1 MTTPIVDFVRRY
13 AQSGTAR
20 LHMPGHKG
28 QSLLGCEP
36 WDITEIRGADEL
48 YEAEGIIAQS
58 EANATRLFGTAHTY
72 YSTEGSSQCIRAML
86 CLALQGAPRTGKR
99 PVLLA
104 ARNAHK
110 ALLYAAA
117 LLDFDIRWL
126 WPAPEDTG
134 ALLILLVLLAAVG
147 ILWKRLHREPSPN
160 TAQQGPT
167 ILQQELT
174 GSEWNTISY
183 TPARRLNVQ
192 TLDNGMTA
200 MDFRLAAQTASPAV
214 ERSSFSD
221 VSFLGD
227 SLTQGMQLYDT
238 GLPNAHFC
246 AYKGVGPNAVVN
258 NTTCRRADGEKEIPM
273 EALASQQPRAL
284 YVLLG
289 TNVLTADNDYS
300 SFLTYYRLM
309 LDMISQA
316 LPNTKIYV
324 QSITPVRPEVSQKSP
339 GLYKQ
344 RLCEINDALSA
355 IALEKGCTFLNLW
368 EALADEN
375 GDLIAEYAQ
384 PDGYHLLPAGYDAWV
399 EYLCTH
405 T

>member
-1 MTTPIVDFVRRY
+1 MINQKFCIHTKQFVKQIFIIIICFFSDGAARHISHGIHSVFCQFLRISRSDTP
-13 AQSGTAR
+13 
-20 LHMPGHKG
+20 
-28 QSLLGCEP
+28 
-36 WDITEIRGADEL
+36 EIRD
-48 YEAEGIIAQS
+48 
-58 EANATRLFGTAHTY
+58 
-72 YSTEGSSQCIRAML
+72 
-86 CLALQGAPRTGKR
+86 R
-99 PVLLA
+99 PVVP
-104 ARNAHK
+104 K
-110 ALLYAAA
+110 Q
-117 LLDFDIRWL
+117 FTVTFFI
-126 WPAPEDTG
+126 
-134 ALLILLVLLAAVG
+134 
-147 ILWKRLHREPSPN
+147 
-160 TAQQGPT
+160 
-167 ILQQELT
+167 
-174 GSEWNTISY
+174 
-183 TPARRLNVQ
+183 
-192 TLDNGMTA
+192 
-200 MDFRLAAQTASPAV
+200 
-214 ERSSFSD
+214 
-221 VSFLGD
+221 
-227 SLTQGMQLYDT
+227 
-238 GLPNAHFC
+238 
-246 AYKGVGPNAVVN
+246 
-258 NTTCRRADGEKEIPM
+258 
-273 EALASQQPRAL
+273 
-284 YVLLG
+284 LLG

>member
-1 MTTPIVDFVRRY
+1 MADYQEYRRRILHRRWRRVFI
-13 AQSGTAR
+13 TA
-20 LHMPGHKG
+20 
-28 QSLLGCEP
+28 
-36 WDITEIRGADEL
+36 
-48 YEAEGIIAQS
+48 
-58 EANATRLFGTAHTY
+58 
-72 YSTEGSSQCIRAML
+72 
-86 CLALQGAPRTGKR
+86 
-99 PVLLA
+99 
-104 ARNAHK
+104 
-110 ALLYAAA
+110 
-117 LLDFDIRWL
+117 
-126 WPAPEDTG
+126 

-147 ILWKRLHREPSPN
+147 VLWKRLHREPAPN
-160 TAQQGPT
+160 TAQGPT

-183 TPARRLNVQ
+183 TPARRLSVQ

-200 MDFRLAAQTASPAV
+200 MDFRLAAQPASPAV
-214 ERSSFSD
+214 ERSNFSD

-246 AYKGVGPNAVVN
+246 AYKGV
-258 NTTCRRADGEKEIPM
+258 PM
-273 EALASQQPRAL
+273 ETLASQQPRAL
-284 YVLLG
+284 YILLG
-289 TNVLTADNDYS
+289 TNVLTADSDYT

-324 QSITPVRPEVSQKSP
+324 QSITPVRPEVSKKSP
-339 GLYKQ
+339 GLYKE

-375 GDLIAEYAQ
+375 GDLIEEYAQ

-399 EYLCTH
+399 DYLCTH

>member
-1 MTTPIVDFVRRY
+1 MADYQEYRRRILHRRWRRVFI
-13 AQSGTAR
+13 TA
-20 LHMPGHKG
+20 
-28 QSLLGCEP
+28 
-36 WDITEIRGADEL
+36 
-48 YEAEGIIAQS
+48 
-58 EANATRLFGTAHTY
+58 
-72 YSTEGSSQCIRAML
+72 
-86 CLALQGAPRTGKR
+86 
-99 PVLLA
+99 
-104 ARNAHK
+104 
-110 ALLYAAA
+110 
-117 LLDFDIRWL
+117 
-126 WPAPEDTG
+126 

-147 ILWKRLHREPSPN
+147 VLWKRLHREPAPN
-160 TAQQGPT
+160 TAQGPT

-183 TPARRLNVQ
+183 TPARRLSVQ

-200 MDFRLAAQTASPAV
+200 MDFRLAAQPASPAV

-258 NTTCRRADGEKEIPM
+258 NTTCRRADGEKEVPM

-284 YVLLG
+284 YILLG
-289 TNVLTADNDYS
+289 TNVLTTDSDYT

-324 QSITPVRPEVSQKSP
+324 QSITPVRPEVSKKSP
-339 GLYKQ
+339 GLYKE
-344 RLCEINDALSA
+344 RDRKS
-355 IALEKGCTFLNLW
+355 
-368 EALADEN
+368 
-375 GDLIAEYAQ
+375 
-384 PDGYHLLPAGYDAWV
+384 V
-399 EYLCTH
+399 V
-405 T
+405 

>member
-1 MTTPIVDFVRRY
+1 MADYQEYRRRILHRRWRRMFI
-13 AQSGTAR
+13 TA
-20 LHMPGHKG
+20 
-28 QSLLGCEP
+28 
-36 WDITEIRGADEL
+36 
-48 YEAEGIIAQS
+48 
-58 EANATRLFGTAHTY
+58 
-72 YSTEGSSQCIRAML
+72 
-86 CLALQGAPRTGKR
+86 
-99 PVLLA
+99 
-104 ARNAHK
+104 
-110 ALLYAAA
+110 
-117 LLDFDIRWL
+117 
-126 WPAPEDTG
+126 

-147 ILWKRLHREPSPN
+147 VLWKRLHREPAPN
-160 TAQQGPT
+160 TAQGPT

-183 TPARRLNVQ
+183 TPARRLSVQ

-200 MDFRLAAQTASPAV
+200 MDFRLAAQPASPAV

-258 NTTCRRADGEKEIPM
+258 NTTCRRSDGEKEVPM
-273 EALASQQPRAL
+273 EALASQQPRVL
-284 YVLLG
+284 YILLG
-289 TNVLTADNDYS
+289 TNVLTTDSDYT

-324 QSITPVRPEVSQKSP
+324 QSITPVRPEVSKKSP
-339 GLYKQ
+339 GLYKE

-375 GDLIAEYAQ
+375 GDLIEEYAQ

-399 EYLCTH
+399 DYLCTH

>member
-1 MTTPIVDFVRRY
+1 MADYQEYRRRILHRRWRRVFI
-13 AQSGTAR
+13 TA
-20 LHMPGHKG
+20 
-28 QSLLGCEP
+28 
-36 WDITEIRGADEL
+36 
-48 YEAEGIIAQS
+48 
-58 EANATRLFGTAHTY
+58 
-72 YSTEGSSQCIRAML
+72 
-86 CLALQGAPRTGKR
+86 
-99 PVLLA
+99 
-104 ARNAHK
+104 
-110 ALLYAAA
+110 
-117 LLDFDIRWL
+117 
-126 WPAPEDTG
+126 

-183 TPARRLNVQ
+183 TPA
-192 TLDNGMTA
+192 
-200 MDFRLAAQTASPAV
+200 
-214 ERSSFSD
+214 

-284 YVLLG
+284 YILLG

>member
-1 MTTPIVDFVRRY
+1 MADYQEYRRRILRKRWRRNF
-13 AQSGTAR
+13 AVAG
-20 LHMPGHKG
+20 
-28 QSLLGCEP
+28 LL
-36 WDITEIRGADEL
+36 
-48 YEAEGIIAQS
+48 
-58 EANATRLFGTAHTY
+58 
-72 YSTEGSSQCIRAML
+72 
-86 CLALQGAPRTGKR
+86 
-99 PVLLA
+99 V
-104 ARNAHK
+104 
-110 ALLYAAA
+110 
-117 LLDFDIRWL
+117 
-126 WPAPEDTG
+126 
-134 ALLILLVLLAAVG
+134 LLILLSAVG
-147 ILWKRLHREPSPN
+147 LLWKRLHREQSP
-160 TAQQGPT
+160 AAVQGPT
-167 ILQQELT
+167 IFQQELQS
-174 GSEWNTISY
+174 SEWNTISY
-183 TPARRLNVQ
+183 TPARRLTVQ
-192 TLDNGMTA
+192 TTSAGSTA
-200 MDFRLAAQTASPAV
+200 MDFRLAALDRTTAV
-214 ERSSFSD
+214 DRSYFAN
-221 VSFLGD
+221 VCFLGD

-258 NTTCRRADGEKEIPM
+258 NTTCRRADGEKEVPM

-284 YVLLG
+284 YILLG

-384 PDGYHLLPAGYDAWV
+384 PDGYHIKPEGYAVWV
-399 EYLCTH
+399 DYLCSH
-405 T
+405 TME